1 MEYLN
6 LPKIRIKPHK
16 EKSLNMDDYLKFVIN
31 NLKYTIN
38 IKLIRKSKKNLFVN
52 LPFVL
57 E

>member
-38 IKLIRKSKKNLFVN
+38 IKIIRKSKKNLFVN